1 MDGPLTKRAINQSHF
16 RQKGNHIGV
25 RRGRGI
31 EQKMMVYIMQGV
43 KPLLRLHHICF
54 FQKIGLQVIYKLF
67 NLPQNERLGKY
78 YKNVKRTKIQMRLQK
93 DCGFLWPIHQNQ
105 MRNVSFSY
113 KQTSLY
119 VFDSQEY
126 IHTEYKLYN
135 NRAATLIRLVVE
147 LILSITVLF
156 VCLFVFHC

>member
-1 MDGPLTKRAINQSHF
+1 
-16 RQKGNHIGV
+16 
-25 RRGRGI
+25 
-31 EQKMMVYIMQGV
+31 MQGV

-54 FQKIGLQVIYKLF
+54 FQNIGLQAIFKLF
-67 NLPQNERLGKY
+67 NLPQNERLRKY

-126 IHTEYKLYN
+126 IHMEYKLQGPKLYN

-147 LILSITVLF
+147 FIHRELKFQFSMAYYKESNF
-156 VCLFVFHC
+156 VCTYICLHVFLC